1 MGTKRPGTVTV
12 SGLRNFNIS
21 WQALTVTL
29 TLTIYIH
36 ICISD
41 GDFASLAGKGSL
53 SGVSLGKLTLF
64 VQKGLTFFHSSK
76 GLLERR

>member
-29 TLTIYIH
+29 TLTIYI
-36 ICISD
+36 SD

-64 VQKGLTFFHSSK
+64 VQKGSLSSIP
-76 GLLERR
+76 LRDLA